1 MENFGS
7 LATWV
12 LFALAVVL
20 LIFDLDTYRKMREL
34 RRERDEALLLV
45 RRLAGEL
52 AAGVGAAD
60 EGASAESRLLAVP
73 KHLPPDGRERRR
85 VPFHRAAGPKPLVSE
100 DMWEL
105 QRKAT
110 PRIAVGMHVTDSGSG
125 PGVITGITGAGY
137 PRVEGVATAWTTFAD
152 GSRFDPTG
160 VRGGPVGPSSNQ
172 AGFTIIELL
181 IVIGILGVVAVA
193 AANIASTDGKL
204 SWGVNGV
211 TEERCIAGYVH
222 VVGQY
227 GQPRQIL
234 SARGTGIPC
243 DDKPKDKP

>member
-1 MENFGS
+1 MGNFGS
-7 LATWV
+7 LANWV

-20 LIFDLDTYRKMREL
+20 LIFDLDTYRKMQKL

-45 RRLAGEL
+45 QQLTNEL
-52 AAGVGAAD
+52 DA
-60 EGASAESRLLAVP
+60 
-73 KHLPPDGRERRR
+73 GRERRR
-85 VPFHRAAGPKPLVSE
+85 VPSHRPTAPPEPKPLVSE

-125 PGVITGITGAGY
+125 PGVITGITAAGY
-137 PRVEGVATAWTTFAD
+137 PRVEGVATAWATFAD

-160 VRGGPVGPSSNQ
+160 VRGGPVGPSSDQ
-172 AGFTIIELL
+172 AGFTLIELL

>member
-1 MENFGS
+1 MGNFGS
-7 LATWV
+7 LANWV

-20 LIFDLDTYRKMREL
+20 LIFDLDTYRKMQKL
-34 RRERDEALLLV
+34 RRERDEALLRVQQLTS
-45 RRLAGEL
+45 EL
-52 AAGVGAAD
+52 GA
-60 EGASAESRLLAVP
+60 
-73 KHLPPDGRERRR
+73 GRERRR
-85 VPFHRAAGPKPLVSE
+85 IPSHRPMAPPEPKPLVSE

-125 PGVITGITGAGY
+125 PGVITGITAAGY
-137 PRVEGVATAWTTFAD
+137 PRVDGVATAWATFAD

-160 VRGGPVGPSSNQ
+160 VCGGPVGPSGSQ
-172 AGFTIIELL
+172 AGFTLIELL
-181 IVIGILGVVAVA
+181 IVIAILGIVAVTA
-193 AANIASTDGKL
+193 ARITNGEGKL
-204 SWGVNGV
+204 SWGVNGM
-211 TEERCIAGYVH
+211 TEERCIGGYAH

-243 DDKPKDKP
+243 DSPKK

>member
-1 MENFGS
+1 MGNFGS
-7 LATWV
+7 LANWV

-20 LIFDLDTYRKMREL
+20 LIFDLDTYRKMQKL

-45 RRLAGEL
+45 QQLTSELDAG
-52 AAGVGAAD
+52 G
-60 EGASAESRLLAVP
+60 
-73 KHLPPDGRERRR
+73 GRERRR
-85 VPFHRAAGPKPLVSE
+85 VPSHRPMAPPEPKPLVDE

-125 PGVITGITGAGY
+125 PGVITGITAAGY
-137 PRVEGVATAWTTFAD
+137 PRVEGVATAWATFAD

-160 VRGGPVGPSSNQ
+160 VRGGPVGPSGTQ
-172 AGFTIIELL
+172 AGFTLIELL
-181 IVIGILGVVAVA
+181 IVIAILGIVAVA
-193 AANIASTDGKL
+193 AANITSTGGKL

-211 TEERCIAGYVH
+211 TEERCIAGYAH

-227 GQPRQIL
+227 GQPRQVL

-243 DDKPKDKP
+243 DEAAKPSDPAPSKLHAR